1 MLHFTLHVPRSF
13 IASIMLHQYLF
24 DSCSIAHKAGTCLV
38 SERLQV
44 SFASEAAVSSP
55 GAQQVL
61 PVNLCEDAMAITTIC
76 SWKLS
81 ACVEAH

>member
-61 PVNLCEDAMAITTIC
+61 PVNLCEDAITTIC
-76 SWKLS
+76 RWKLS